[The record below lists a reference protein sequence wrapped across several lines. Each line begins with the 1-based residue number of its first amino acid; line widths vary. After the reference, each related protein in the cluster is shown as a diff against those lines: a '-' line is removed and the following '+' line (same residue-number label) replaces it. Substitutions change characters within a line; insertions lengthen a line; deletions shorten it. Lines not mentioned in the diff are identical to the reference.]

1 MNRPTE
7 QFPWLLPWF
16 ISIHNFPRGPSVF
29 LMLPVLYTFSVV
41 VSLTTVRWAQGPVVR
56 RPREETGAGPAAL
69 SGPVRY
75 PDRKQLEAAAAAA
88 EHKTVESCELRP
100 SHTET
105 RPDIRLNVCSC
116 SERTQEWMLVYSVW
130 GRRAP
135 QVGAGTFRPV
145 WRSDADS
152 TCAKTK
158 NLIRWIEYT
167 FITQSNL
174 RWILNTS
181 QNNLFFNSG

>member
-1 MNRPTE
+1 
-7 QFPWLLPWF
+7 
-16 ISIHNFPRGPSVF
+16 
-29 LMLPVLYTFSVV
+29 MLPVLYTFSLV
-41 VSLTTVRWAQGPVVR
+41 VSLTPGKWAPGPVGR
-56 RPREETGAGPAAL
+56 RAREETGAGPAAL

-75 PDRKQLEAAAAAA
+75 PDRKQLEAAAAAAAA

-105 RPDIRLNVCSC
+105 RPDIRLNVCSW

-152 TCAKTK
+152 TCAKNK
-158 NLIRWIEYT
+158 NKKESDQVNKIHFY
-167 FITQSNL
+167 
-174 RWILNTS
+174 
-181 QNNLFFNSG
+181 